1 VTSVRACSGR
11 VRPLEASRVVR
22 GQFRGYRE
30 EGGVAPDST
39 VETYVAV
46 KLEIDNWRWAGVP
59 FYVRAG
65 KRLPLTA
72 TEVMVEFRRPPLEV
86 FGELVP
92 ARSNHLRL
100 RLDPQV
106 RIALGVRVKVAGE
119 QMIGEDIE
127 LVATDQPGEQRAPYE
142 RLLGD
147 ALQGDGE
154 LFAREDIVEAEWQV
168 VDPVLG
174 DAAPLYEYEPGSW
187 GPEEADQLIADGAW
201 SDPALGRRQR

>member
-1 VTSVRACSGR
+1 VTSVRACCGR

-30 EGGVAPDST
+30 EGGVAPNST

-106 RIALGVRVKVAGE
+106 RI
-119 QMIGEDIE
+119 
-127 LVATDQPGEQRAPYE
+127 
-142 RLLGD
+142 
-147 ALQGDGE
+147 
-154 LFAREDIVEAEWQV
+154 
-168 VDPVLG
+168 
-174 DAAPLYEYEPGSW
+174 EYEPGSW

>member
-100 RLDPQV
+100 RLDP
-106 RIALGVRVKVAGE
+106 RCGSSTSRAAG
-119 QMIGEDIE
+119 G
-127 LVATDQPGEQRAPYE
+127 L
-142 RLLGD
+142 
-147 ALQGDGE
+147 
-154 LFAREDIVEAEWQV
+154 
-168 VDPVLG
+168 
-174 DAAPLYEYEPGSW
+174 
-187 GPEEADQLIADGAW
+187 
-201 SDPALGRRQR
+201 RRPTS

>member
-1 VTSVRACSGR
+1 
-11 VRPLEASRVVR
+11 
-22 GQFRGYRE
+22 
-30 EGGVAPDST
+30 
-39 VETYVAV
+39 
-46 KLEIDNWRWAGVP
+46 
-59 FYVRAG
+59 
-65 KRLPLTA
+65 
-72 TEVMVEFRRPPLEV
+72 MVEFRRPPLEV

-92 ARSNHLRL
+92 GRSNHLRL

-127 LVATDQPGEQRAPYE
+127 LVATDQPGEERSPYE

-147 ALQGDGE
+147 AMQGDGE

-174 DAAPLYEYEPGSW
+174 DVAPLYEYEPGTW
-187 GPEEADQLIADGAW
+187 GPGEADQLIADGTW
-201 SDPALGRRQR
+201 SDPARGRRQR

>member
-1 VTSVRACSGR
+1 
-11 VRPLEASRVVR
+11 
-22 GQFRGYRE
+22 
-30 EGGVAPDST
+30 
-39 VETYVAV
+39 
-46 KLEIDNWRWAGVP
+46 
-59 FYVRAG
+59 
-65 KRLPLTA
+65 
-72 TEVMVEFRRPPLEV
+72 M
-86 FGELVP
+86 
-92 ARSNHLRL
+92 
-100 RLDPQV
+100 